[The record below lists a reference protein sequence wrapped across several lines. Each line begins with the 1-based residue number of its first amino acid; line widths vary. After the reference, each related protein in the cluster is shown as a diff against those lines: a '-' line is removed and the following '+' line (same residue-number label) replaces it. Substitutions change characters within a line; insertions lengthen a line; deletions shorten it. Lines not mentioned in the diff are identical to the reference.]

1 MVPVMEQ
8 RRLGSSGLV
17 VSRMA
22 LGTMMWGLDS
32 DEDEATEQTRKFLD
46 AGGTLVDTADVYADG
61 DSERTIGRLLRGSI
75 DRNEIVLATK
85 ANLAVGPGPMDRGSS
100 RGHLLTALDNSL
112 HRLGVDHIDVW
123 QVHAFDDQTPLEET
137 LAALDHAVGS
147 GRVRYVGIS
156 NFAGWQSA
164 HAATW
169 QRAWPGR
176 VPIVSHQVEYS
187 LLRRGV
193 EAEVLPAAQAMGM
206 GVLAY
211 SPLARGVLTGK
222 YRHATPSDSRGAHP
236 EWSQFIDPLRTSRDQ
251 RIVEAVI
258 TAADGLGTSPL
269 AVALSWVRD
278 QPGVVAPIVG
288 ARTVGQ
294 LAGSLAA
301 EELTLPV
308 EIRQALDDVSDPDGL
323 PEIDEPDPGR

>member
-1 MVPVMEQ
+1 MEA
-8 RRLGSSGLV
+8 RRLGNSGLS

-22 LGTMMWGLDS
+22 LGTMLWGVDA
-32 DEDEATEQTRKFLD
+32 DEDEAAAQTRAFLD
-46 AGGTLVDTADVYADG
+46 AGGTLLDTADVYADG
-61 DSERTIGRLLRGSI
+61 DSERTLGRLLRGPVG
-75 DRNEIVLATK
+75 RAEVLVATK
-85 ANLAVGPGPMDRGSS
+85 ASLSTGPARMDRGNS
-100 RGHLLTALDNSL
+100 RGHLLSALDNSL
-112 HRLGVDHIDVW
+112 HRLGVDHIDLW
-123 QVHAFDDQTPLEET
+123 QLHTYDEDTQLEET
-137 LAALDHAVGS
+137 LAALDHAVHS
-147 GRVRYVGIS
+147 GKVRYVGVS
-156 NFAGWQSA
+156 NFSGWRSA
-164 HAATW
+164 QAATW

-176 VPIVSHQVEYS
+176 VPVVSHQVEYS

-193 EAEVLPAAQAMGM
+193 EAEIMPAAQALGK

-211 SPLARGVLTGK
+211 SPLAKGVLTGK

-236 EWSQFIDPLRTSRDQ
+236 EWAQHIDPLRSRRDQ

-269 AVALSWVRD
+269 AVAMSWVRD
-278 QPGVVAPIVG
+278 QPGVTAAVVG

-308 EIRQALDDVSDPDGL
+308 EIRRALDDVSDPGGL
-323 PEIDEPDPGR
+323 PDPAELDS

>member
-8 RRLGSSGLV
+8 RRLGTSGLV

-22 LGTMMWGLDS
+22 LGTMMWGLDA
-32 DEDEATEQTRKFLD
+32 DEDEAAAQLRAFLD

-75 DRNEIVLATK
+75 ARAEILLATK
-85 ANLAVGPGPMDRGSS
+85 ASLSTGPGRMDRGNS
-100 RGHLLTALDNSL
+100 RGHLLSALENSL
-112 HRLGVDHIDVW
+112 HRLGVDHIDLW
-123 QVHAFDDQTPLEET
+123 QLHTYDDDTLLDET
-137 LAALDHAVGS
+137 LSTLDHAVNS
-147 GRVRYVGIS
+147 GKVRYVGIS
-156 NFAGWQSA
+156 NFSGWQSA
-164 HAATW
+164 RAATW

-187 LLRRGV
+187 LLRRIV
-193 EAEVLPAAQAMGM
+193 EAEILPAAEALGL
-206 GVLAY
+206 GVLPY
-211 SPLARGVLTGK
+211 SPLAKGVLTGK
-222 YRHATPSDSRGAHP
+222 YRHSTPSDSRGAHP
-236 EWSQFIDPLRTSRDQ
+236 EWSQFIDPLRTPQDQ

-288 ARTVGQ
+288 ARTAAQ
-294 LAGSLAA
+294 LAGALGA
-301 EELTLPV
+301 EDLTLPV
-308 EIRQALDDVSDPDGL
+308 EIRRALDDVSGPDGL
-323 PEIDEPDPGR
+323 PETEDLDS

>member
-1 MVPVMEQ
+1 MVPVMEA
-8 RRLGSSGLV
+8 RRLGNSGLV

-32 DEDEATEQTRKFLD
+32 DEEEATAQTRAFLD
-46 AGGTLVDTADVYADG
+46 AGGTLIDTADVYADG

-75 DRNEIVLATK
+75 SRTEILLATK
-85 ANLAVGPGPMDRGSS
+85 ASLSTGPGRMDRGNS
-100 RGHLLTALDNSL
+100 RGHLLSALDNSL
-112 HRLGVDHIDVW
+112 HRLGVDHVDLW
-123 QVHAFDDQTPLEET
+123 QVHTFDDDTPLEET
-137 LAALDHAVGS
+137 LASLDHAVDS

-156 NFAGWQSA
+156 NFSGWQSA
-164 HAATW
+164 RAATW

-176 VPIVSHQVEYS
+176 TPIVSHQVEYS

-193 EAEVLPAAQAMGM
+193 EAEVVPAALILGL
-206 GVLAY
+206 GVLPY
-211 SPLARGVLTGK
+211 SPLGKGVLTGK
-222 YRHATPSDSRGAHP
+222 YRHVTPSDSRGAHP
-236 EWSQFIDPLRTSRDQ
+236 EWSQYIDPLRTSRDQ

-294 LAGSLAA
+294 LVGSLAA

-308 EIRQALDDVSDPDGL
+308 EIRGALDDVSDPAGLLDGEDL
-323 PEIDEPDPGR
+323 DR

>member
-1 MVPVMEQ
+1 MEA
-8 RRLGSSGLV
+8 RRLGNSGLV

-22 LGTMMWGLDS
+22 LGTMMWGLDA
-32 DEDEATEQTRKFLD
+32 DEDEAAAQTRAFLD
-46 AGGTLVDTADVYADG
+46 AGGTLLDTADVYADG
-61 DSERTIGRLLRGSI
+61 DSERTIGRLLRGSVA
-75 DRNEIVLATK
+75 RAEILVATK
-85 ANLAVGPGPMDRGSS
+85 ASLSTGPARMDRGNS
-100 RGHLLTALDNSL
+100 RGHLLSALDSSL
-112 HRLGVDHIDVW
+112 HRLGVDHIDLW
-123 QVHAFDDQTPLEET
+123 QLHTDDEDTPLEET
-137 LAALDHAVGS
+137 LAAVDHAVDS
-147 GRVRYVGIS
+147 GKVRYVGVS
-156 NFAGWQSA
+156 NFNGWRSA
-164 HAATW
+164 QAATW

-193 EAEVLPAAQAMGM
+193 EAEVIPAAQAVGL
-206 GVLAY
+206 GVLPY
-211 SPLARGVLTGK
+211 SPLGKGVLTGK

-236 EWSQFIDPLRTSRDQ
+236 EWSQFVDPLRTPHDQ
-251 RIVEAVI
+251 RIVEVVI

-301 EELTLPV
+301 EGLTLPV
-308 EIRQALDDVSDPDGL
+308 EIRRALDDVSAPGGL
-323 PEIDEPDPGR
+323 PDADELDA

>member
-22 LGTMMWGLDS
+22 LGTMLWGLDA
-32 DEDEATEQTRKFLD
+32 DEDEATEQLRAFLD

-75 DRNEIVLATK
+75 ARSEILLATK
-85 ANLAVGPGPMDRGSS
+85 ANLSTGPGRMDRGNS
-100 RGHLLTALDNSL
+100 RGHLLSALQNSL
-112 HRLGVDHIDVW
+112 HRLGVDHIDLW
-123 QVHAFDDQTPLEET
+123 QLHTFDNDAPLEET
-137 LAALDHAVGS
+137 LAALDHAVDS
-147 GRVRYVGIS
+147 GKVRYVGVS
-156 NFAGWQSA
+156 NFTGWQSA
-164 HAATW
+164 QAATW

-176 VPIVSHQVEYS
+176 APIVSHQVEYS
-187 LLRRGV
+187 VLRRGI
-193 EAEVLPAAQAMGM
+193 EAEVLPAAEALGL

-211 SPLARGVLTGK
+211 SPLAKGVLTGK

-236 EWSQFIDPLRTSRDQ
+236 EWSQFIDPLRTPHDQ

-258 TAADGLGTSPL
+258 TAADGLGASPL

-288 ARTVGQ
+288 ARTVAQ
-294 LAGSLAA
+294 LAGALGA
-301 EELTLPV
+301 EDLTLPV
-308 EIRQALDDVSDPDGL
+308 EIRRALDDVSGPDGL
-323 PEIDEPDPGR
+323 PETEDLDS